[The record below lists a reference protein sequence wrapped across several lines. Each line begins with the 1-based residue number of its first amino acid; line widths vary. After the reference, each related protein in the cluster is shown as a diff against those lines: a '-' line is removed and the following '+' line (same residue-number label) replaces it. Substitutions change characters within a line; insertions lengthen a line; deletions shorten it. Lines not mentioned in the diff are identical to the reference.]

1 MARDYHNEI
10 DPYAAQWVRN
20 LIAEGLL
27 PPGDVDERSIV
38 DVQPEDLDGYTRC
51 HFFAGLGGWP
61 FALRL
66 AGWPDDRPVWTG
78 SCPCQ
83 PFSVSGKRKGF
94 ADERHLWPV
103 FQRLIQV
110 GRPPVLFG
118 EQVARAPDW
127 LRLVRGDLVE
137 MGYAVGAIPMEAASA
152 DADHF
157 RDRYWFVAD
166 RKSFGRW
173 AGFREGQP
181 VEHRAEPTDDSR
193 QHSALVNHPGLGWGE
208 GWTEHELRSR
218 GFSAAVASIDGRQYL
233 ECPDGKWR
241 RLPPPG
247 VRWMGNGLSAS
258 LVAMRTIQNRA
269 CEEVTQYAASC
280 QRDPHEVLRMV
291 QSAIQPEENWEKYAD
306 GVRFKLHETQILLRF
321 LCCVDA
327 ALGPS
332 KNHRGIA
339 KALNEN
345 ELRVVRGMWG
355 DEGDGS
361 PPHRWEPPEQCEGKS
376 PDSLLALSLLLAR
389 LAKAHR
395 DKAISAHAISDRVAK
410 LRAIGNAIDTR
421 PAAEFIRAYLDCR
434 P

>member
-181 VEHRAEPTDDSR
+181 VEHRAEPDDDGHCMLADCDCDGGQAGVPRSIARKEGVAGELDHSGR
-193 QHSALVNHPGLGWGE
+193 QRSALVNHPGLGWGE
-208 GWTEHELRSR
+208 GWNEHELRSR

-247 VRWMGNGLSAS
+247 VRWMGTRIPA
-258 LVAMRTIQNRA
+258 
-269 CEEVTQYAASC
+269 
-280 QRDPHEVLRMV
+280 
-291 QSAIQPEENWEKYAD
+291 
-306 GVRFKLHETQILLRF
+306 
-321 LCCVDA
+321 
-327 ALGPS
+327 
-332 KNHRGIA
+332 
-339 KALNEN
+339 
-345 ELRVVRGMWG
+345 
-355 DEGDGS
+355 
-361 PPHRWEPPEQCEGKS
+361 
-376 PDSLLALSLLLAR
+376 
-389 LAKAHR
+389 
-395 DKAISAHAISDRVAK
+395 RVAK

>member
-1 MARDYHNEI
+1 MAKDYHNEI
-10 DPYAAQWVRN
+10 DPYAAQWLRN
-20 LIAEGLL
+20 LIAKGLL
-27 PPGDVDERSIV
+27 PSGDVDERSII
-38 DVQPEDLDGYTRC
+38 DVRPEDLSGYTRC

-61 FALRL
+61 LALRL
-66 AGWPDDRPVWTG
+66 AGWPDDKPVWTG

-83 PFSVSGKRKGF
+83 PFSVSGKRRGF

-110 GRPPVLFG
+110 GRPSVLFG

-166 RKSFGRW
+166 CKSFGGGT
-173 AGFREGQP
+173 GFREDRS
-181 VEHRAEPTDDSR
+181 VEHRAEPADDGDCMLVDCDRDGSQAGLPRSDTR
-193 QHSALVNHPGLGWGE
+193 QEGHAGEPNDTGHQYCTLVDRPGFGWGE
-208 GWTEHELRSR
+208 GWTEHELRGR
-218 GFSAAVASIDGRQYL
+218 GFSAAVASIDGCQYL

-247 VRWMGNGLSAS
+247 VRW
-258 LVAMRTIQNRA
+258 
-269 CEEVTQYAASC
+269 
-280 QRDPHEVLRMV
+280 
-291 QSAIQPEENWEKYAD
+291 
-306 GVRFKLHETQILLRF
+306 
-321 LCCVDA
+321 
-327 ALGPS
+327 LGTRIP
-332 KNHRGIA
+332 A
-339 KALNEN
+339 
-345 ELRVVRGMWG
+345 
-355 DEGDGS
+355 
-361 PPHRWEPPEQCEGKS
+361 
-376 PDSLLALSLLLAR
+376 
-389 LAKAHR
+389 
-395 DKAISAHAISDRVAK
+395 RVAK